1 MQALWM
7 VLGAFLFAT
16 MAVCLKVASAWFN
29 SSELLFWRGLVGL
42 ALLALIARHRGINLG
57 TRYPGMHLWR
67 SMVGVVALWTWFFA
81 LAYLPVSTAMT
92 LNYMSGIWVAAFVI
106 GGGMLAGSQAQ
117 GRDFLRQQGPLAMS
131 VLAGFGGVILILQPT
146 MATEQ
151 FLAALL
157 GLMSGMAA
165 ALAFVQV
172 SAMTRIGEPETRI
185 VFYFALG
192 STLAGALGMTAQG
205 VSPWRWE
212 HALWLLPIGLLA
224 SLGQLCM
231 TYAYGSGA
239 TLLVT
244 CLQYSGIVFATLYAV
259 LLFGEQIP
267 PVGWIGMGLIVASGD
282 HRHHLACPGGAERTA
297 RGALSVTPGGC
308 SHLS

>member
-1 MQALWM
+1 
-7 VLGAFLFAT
+7 
-16 MAVCLKVASAWFN
+16 
-29 SSELLFWRGLVGL
+29 
-42 ALLALIARHRGINLG
+42 
-57 TRYPGMHLWR
+57 
-67 SMVGVVALWTWFFA
+67 VVALWTWFFA

-117 GRDFLRQQGPLAMS
+117 GRDFLRQQGPLALS

-146 MATEQ
+146 MASEQ

-165 ALAFVQV
+165 ALAFLQV
-172 SAMTRIGEPETRI
+172 AAMTRIGEPETRI

-192 STLAGALGMTAQG
+192 STLAGALGMTVQG
-205 VSPWRWE
+205 VSAWSWE

-224 SLGQLCM
+224 SLGQLSM

-239 TLLVT
+239 TLLAT
-244 CLQYSGIVFATLYAV
+244 CLQYSGIVFATLYAL
-259 LLFGEQIP
+259 LLFGERIP
-267 PVGWIGMGLIVASGD
+267 PAGWIGMGLIVASGIIATIL
-282 HRHHLACPGGAERTA
+282 RVRTVPNAPAEEI
-297 RGALSVTPGGC
+297 
-308 SHLS
+308 